1 MLPGGRQ
8 IHQLVGDHFF
18 NLAAHHRA
26 AMCGSV
32 VPGRRGRRPR
42 LDDGSCLPDG
52 LAATVITPVC
62 DATLPNA
69 ITRQLVGVIDVPDL

>member
-1 MLPGGRQ
+1 
-8 IHQLVGDHFF
+8 
-18 NLAAHHRA
+18 LAASADVTSAGGHVQFSRT
-26 AMCGSV
+26 GSARS
-32 VPGRRGRRPR
+32 PPR

-69 ITRQLVGVIDVPDL
+69 ITRQLVSVIDVPDL